1 MEFVGGF
8 INHVHDMLV
17 SAKSEGDTSS
27 MFRDIK
33 ISFSDGTVSYNRLLL
48 GVLEPVVLHVMRD
61 MNVSDL
67 EDVTIIYPDKSL
79 KCLKE
84 LPKPQNIPCVFVEDI
99 LEFKYDDQ
107 IDSKV
112 SELYYC
118 SECDRHYL
126 NKKQLRKHFYYKH
139 FYSKGDSDKNKKK
152 ARVQQEQKSNV
163 TLVGDVVK
171 HACSLCE
178 RSFKRVQGLTRH
190 IETVHS
196 DENKIRFY
204 CNFCKSSFNRKDN
217 LFKHVSKAH
226 PYI

>member
-1 MEFVGGF
+1 MEYVGGF
-8 INHVHDMLV
+8 INNVHEMLV
-17 SAKSEGDTSS
+17 STKSECDAST

-48 GVLEPVVLHVMRD
+48 GVLEPVVLNAMRD

-79 KCLKE
+79 ECLKE
-84 LPKPQNIPCVFVEDI
+84 LLTKPQSFPCEIVEDI
-99 LEFKYDDQ
+99 LEFEWDDR

-112 SELYYC
+112 SEIFYC
-118 SECDRHYL
+118 SECDRHYST
-126 NKKQLRKHFYYKH
+126 KKQLRKHFYYKH
-139 FYSKGDSDKNKKK
+139 FYSSKNSDNKK
-152 ARVQQEQKSNV
+152 ARVQQQKKSNV
-163 TLVGDVVK
+163 TFVGDVVK
-171 HACSLCE
+171 HACSKCE
-178 RSFKRVQGLTRH
+178 RTFKRVQGLIRH

-196 DENKIRFY
+196 TENKTRFF

-226 PYI
+226 PDI